1 MSPDARQ
8 LAAGLLGSVPFA
20 RTLGF
25 ELVEVTPDD
34 TGGVRAVVRL
44 PDSPAIHNHV
54 GGPHAGAL
62 FTLGE
67 TASGAV
73 VLGTFGQLFDRAVPL
88 AAQAE
93 IRYRRL
99 AMGPVRATAWL
110 NRPAAEVVA
119 EFEAGRRPEFPVS
132 VEVGTEDG
140 EVTTEMTVHWTLKRR

>member
-1 MSPDARQ
+1 MSPDVRQ
-8 LAAGLLGSVPFA
+8 IAAGLLGSVPFA

-25 ELVEVTPDD
+25 ELVEVTPDE

-44 PDSPAIHNHV
+44 PDSPPAHNHV

-99 AMGPVRATAWL
+99 AMGAVRATARL
-110 NRPAAEVVA
+110 GRPAGEVVA
-119 EFEAGRRPEFPVS
+119 EFEAGSRPEFPVS
-132 VEVGTEDG
+132 VEIGTEDG
-140 EVTTEMTVHWTLKRR
+140 EVTTEMTVCWTLKRR

>member
-1 MSPDARQ
+1 MSPDVRQ
-8 LAAGLLGSVPFA
+8 IAAGLLGSVPFA

-25 ELVEVTPDD
+25 ELVEVTPDE

-44 PDSPAIHNHV
+44 PDSPPTYNHV

-99 AMGPVRATAWL
+99 AMGAVRATARL
-110 NRPAAEVVA
+110 GRPAGEVLA
-119 EFEAGRRPEFPVS
+119 EFEAGSRPEFPVS
-132 VEVGTEDG
+132 VEIGTEDG
-140 EVTTEMTVHWTLKRR
+140 EVTTEMTVRWTLKRR